1 MKTKLLVPL
10 FALTYAALAIAETV
24 PNYTPEEAA
33 KHVGETMLS
42 VIISVFVFA
51 FVLFL
56 LVWLRTRSA
65 NRFQIKSWDV
75 VVALVPVVLWLLLT
89 GKIHEFDIGEI
100 KLSTAIK
107 MATKAPV
114 KGQISELLPIDTVS
128 TSEKGGLSEIPKA

>member
-24 PNYTPEEAA
+24 PNYTPEQAA

-65 NRFQIKSWDV
+65 NRFGCRARAGGS
-75 VVALVPVVLWLLLT
+75 VAPS
-89 GKIHEFDIGEI
+89 D
-100 KLSTAIK
+100 
-107 MATKAPV
+107 
-114 KGQISELLPIDTVS
+114 GQDP
-128 TSEKGGLSEIPKA
+128 